1 MDKQIK
7 SIDERQLKQICHR
20 CNELHDQC
28 STLAM
33 YYLHVVQR
41 LEYSADTDETMAILT
56 GILDGINED
65 TAHLK
70 KLLGMT
76 EGVVNGKET

>member
-1 MDKQIK
+1 MAKQPE
-7 SIDERQLKQICHR
+7 SNDEQQLKQIRHR
-20 CNELHDQC
+20 CEELHDQC

-33 YYLHVVQR
+33 YYMDVIQR
-41 LEYSADTDETMAILT
+41 HELVADADESMAIIT

-70 KLLGMT
+70 KLLDRGGST
-76 EGVVNGKET
+76 

>member
-1 MDKQIK
+1 MAKQPE
-7 SIDERQLKQICHR
+7 SNDERQLKQIRSR

-33 YYLHVVQR
+33 YYMHVTQR
-41 LEYSADTDETMAILT
+41 LDLGADTDETMRILT

-65 TAHLK
+65 TEDLK
-70 KLLGMT
+70 KLL
-76 EGVVNGKET
+76 EI

>member
-1 MDKQIK
+1 MP
-7 SIDERQLKQICHR
+7 EPQLKQIRSR

-28 STLAM
+28 TTLAI
-33 YYLHVVQR
+33 YYLHVTQR
-41 LEYSADTDETMAILT
+41 LDLGIDADASMAILT

-70 KLLGMT
+70 KLL
-76 EGVVNGKET
+76 EV

>member
-1 MDKQIK
+1 MDKQPK
-7 SIDERQLKQICHR
+7 SNDERQLKQIRHR
-20 CNELHDQC
+20 CEELHDQC

-33 YYLHVVQR
+33 YCMHVVQR
-41 LEYSADTDETMAILT
+41 LEYSADTDGTIAIIT

-70 KLLGMT
+70 KLL
-76 EGVVNGKET
+76 EVDPD

>member
-1 MDKQIK
+1 M
-7 SIDERQLKQICHR
+7 DERQLNQIRHR

-33 YYLHVVQR
+33 YYLHVTQR
-41 LEYSADTDETMAILT
+41 LDLCADVDGTMAILT

-70 KLLGMT
+70 KVLGMT
-76 EGVVNGKET
+76 EEVLSNGVNRKETQV